1 MIFMETNRWRVIFQK
16 IFLIYLN
23 SVNFASKKIFIYAN
37 RIFCT
42 CWKLLSIMKLSDQY
56 LWSYLIIESFDH
68 ILHFDI
74 QLMNLKKSSY
84 VSRKRPRRLLD
95 HQMSIQKYH
104 RNRTTVWL
112 KRWEKRSFGWKFKE
126 TKEMRG
132 AEGYK
137 RKILHVWLLR
147 TEEAFCNV
155 QNVASSRNHS
165 MSQRAFIGRPRRDLC
180 YDIANKW
187 NKDENNLLRILKIC
201 IHIGNIKAIFF
212 NLVWN
217 E

>member
-16 IFLIYLN
+16 IFLKILWILL
-23 SVNFASKKIFIYAN
+23 VKKIFIYAN
-37 RIFCT
+37 MPKITFDNEIIRS
-42 CWKLLSIMKLSDQY
+42 K

-137 RKILHVWLLR
+137 RRILHVWLLR

-187 NKDENNLLRILKIC
+187 NKDENNFLRILKIS